1 MSLKTDTVKKR
12 GAMPENQGKQC
23 TQNEI
28 SRDLRHDY
36 QIEDIKYNFHES
48 LQKENYIEG

>member
-12 GAMPENQGKQC
+12 GAMPKNQGKQC

-48 LQKENYIEG
+48 LQK